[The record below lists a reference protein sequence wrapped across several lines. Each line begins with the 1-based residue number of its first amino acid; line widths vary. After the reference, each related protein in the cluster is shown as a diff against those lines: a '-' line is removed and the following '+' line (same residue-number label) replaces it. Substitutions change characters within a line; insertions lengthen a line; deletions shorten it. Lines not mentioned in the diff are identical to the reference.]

1 MKRGYRQGYK
11 QGQKD
16 MLKTILGI
24 IVLWGTLTLILAKMF
39 MLF

>member
-1 MKRGYRQGYK
+1 MKKGYRQGYK

-16 MLKTILGI
+16 MLKSVLGT
-24 IVLWGTLTLILAKMF
+24 IVLSGALMLIFGKVF